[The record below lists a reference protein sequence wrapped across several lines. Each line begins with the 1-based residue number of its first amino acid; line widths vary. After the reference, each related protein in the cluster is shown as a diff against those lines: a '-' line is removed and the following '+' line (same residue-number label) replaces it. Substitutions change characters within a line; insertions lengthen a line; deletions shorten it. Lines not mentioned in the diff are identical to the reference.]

1 MEEMEE
7 MEEVEGGQP
16 THTIRFRSGALH
28 SVHARDDA
36 EAIIKGRLWAA
47 ENIADEYK
55 RGLYMLIKLADKIG
69 QNARIVFVE
78 DKDNE

>member
-1 MEEMEE
+1 MED
-7 MEEVEGGQP
+7 VEGGPP

-47 ENIADEYK
+47 ENITDEYG
-55 RGLYMLIKLADKIG
+55 RGLHMLIRLAIG
-69 QNARIVFVE
+69 TGANARLVFVE